1 MGDAYR
7 EGYFP
12 PDLSLGLETGWTL
25 KEIKELDPLT
35 KRMYLEFLRLKQENE
50 QEKMDA
56 MKKDIENRTSP
67 QSKEQVITFIDEE
80 EFVSKV
86 GGVNP

>member
-12 PDLSLGLETGWTL
+12 PDLALGLETGWTL
-25 KEIKELDPLT
+25 KEITELNPMT
-35 KRMYLEFLRLKQENE
+35 KRMYLEFLRLKQEAE
-50 QEKMDA
+50 QEKMEQ

-67 QSKEQVITFIDEE
+67 QSKETVITFVEEE
-80 EFVSKV
+80 EFVSKM
-86 GGVNP
+86 GG